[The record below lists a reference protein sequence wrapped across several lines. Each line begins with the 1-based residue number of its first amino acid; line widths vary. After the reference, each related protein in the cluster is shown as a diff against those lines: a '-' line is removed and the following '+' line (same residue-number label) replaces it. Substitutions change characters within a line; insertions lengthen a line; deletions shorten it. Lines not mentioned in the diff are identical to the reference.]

1 MSAIGDREDILRQ
14 DGRCG
19 NRNVLSVDI
28 GGTLI
33 KAAIV
38 NPAGTLISEF
48 VTIPTPRP
56 ATPETIIA
64 LIARIAEPLPNFG
77 LISVG
82 FPGVVNRDGIAT
94 APNLGTQHWKDFD
107 LELALHDAFGV
118 PVRILNDAIVYGLGV
133 AKGPG
138 RECVLTFGTGMGCAL
153 FTDGIIFF
161 GLELGQHYACNDRSY
176 DQYIGHAAYLEIGL
190 DAWNERAERVIMAVH
205 ALTNSDRV
213 YLGGGNSRRITFALP
228 QWATI
233 VQPSSGVAG
242 GARLWDA
249 DMDRWFE
256 TRRPAIEETRVR
268 P

>member
-1 MSAIGDREDILRQ
+1 MPATSDRKHLLRP
-14 DGRCG
+14 DARGG
-19 NRNVLSVDI
+19 NPNVLAVDI

-33 KAAIV
+33 KAAV
-38 NPAGTLISEF
+38 VDHAGTLISEF
-48 VTIPTPRP
+48 VTTPTPRP

-64 LIARIAEPLPNFG
+64 LITRIAEPLPDFG

-82 FPGVVNRDGIAT
+82 FPGVVNRDCIVT
-94 APNLGTQHWKDFD
+94 APNLGTQHWKNFD
-107 LELALHDAFGV
+107 LERTLHDTFGA

-153 FTDGIIFF
+153 FSDGAIFF
-161 GLELGQHYACNDRSY
+161 GLELGQHYACDDQSY

-190 DAWNERAERVIMAVH
+190 EAWNERAERVITAVH

-213 YLGGGNSRRITFALP
+213 YLGGGNSRRISFALP
-228 QWATI
+228 PWATI
-233 VQPSSGVAG
+233 VPPSSGVAG
-242 GARLWDA
+242 GARLWHA
-249 DMDRWFE
+249 DMDRWFAP
-256 TRRPAIEETRVR
+256 RQPAIEEARIR